1 MSKGAALTMDFKRI
15 GAFILIVVCG
25 FGLIA
30 WTSPTIVKETRLGLD
45 LKGGFEILYV
55 ATPIDETQQ
64 LSQEVLREA
73 ARSLEKRANGNGAEE
88 PEVLPE
94 GSDRIRVRIA
104 GVTDQEKI
112 RQVLKEPAHLTF
124 RDYQGKIE
132 LRGNDFVENGASVQF
147 NEANQPIIA
156 IKLKSK
162 EKFYEVTNRIAS
174 YGSPNNV
181 LAIWLNEEML
191 YSPSVRAGI
200 NSNEAIIEGGYT
212 LAEAKELAGTI
223 NLGALPVNLT
233 EKYTQ
238 VVDATLGQSSLQ
250 ATVTAGMIGSL
261 LVLLA
266 MIAIYRVP
274 GIIASITIIIFIWM
288 LLLVMYW
295 MNATLT
301 LPGIAGFVLGVGMA
315 VDANII
321 TYERIKDEMRAGKG
335 MLSAVKS
342 GSASS
347 FRTVMDANVTTLIAG
362 IVLYIL
368 GSGAIQGFALTLM
381 IGIVISIITNV
392 FLSRFLLN
400 LLVRGTR
407 MKKVGYFGVK
417 EADVREL

>member
-1 MSKGAALTMDFKRI
+1 MDFKRI
-15 GAFILIVVCG
+15 IAFFLIVVCG

-30 WTSPTIVKETRLGLD
+30 WTSPKIMKETRLGLD

-55 ATPIDETQQ
+55 ASPIDETQT
-64 LSQEVLREA
+64 LTPDVLREA

-94 GSDRIRVRIA
+94 GNDRIRVRIA

-112 RQVLKEPAHLTF
+112 RQILKEPANLTF
-124 RDYQGKIE
+124 RDYQGNIQ

-147 NEANQPIIA
+147 DPNTNAPIIG

-162 EKFYEVTNRIAS
+162 DKFYEITSKIAQIP
-174 YGSPNNV
+174 YPNNV
-181 LAIWLNEEML
+181 LAIWLNEEIL

-200 NSNEAIIEGGYT
+200 NSSEAIIEGGYT
-212 LAEAKELAGTI
+212 LTEAKELAGTI

-238 VVDATLGQSSLQ
+238 VVDATLGQSSLT
-250 ATVTAGMIGSL
+250 ATVTAGLIGTL

-266 MIAIYRVP
+266 MSAIYRVP
-274 GIIASITIIIFIWM
+274 GMIASITIVIFIWL

-321 TYERIKDEMRAGKG
+321 TYERIRDELRVGKS

-381 IGIVISIITNV
+381 IGIVISILTNV

-400 LLVRGTR
+400 LLVKGTK
-407 MKKVGYFGVK
+407 MTKVGYFGVK

>member
-1 MSKGAALTMDFKRI
+1 MDFKRI
-15 GAFILIVVCG
+15 IAFFLIVVCG

-30 WTSPTIVKETRLGLD
+30 WTSPKIMKETRLGLD

-55 ATPIDETQQ
+55 ASPIDETQT
-64 LSQEVLREA
+64 LTPDVLREA

-94 GSDRIRVRIA
+94 GNDRIRVRIA

-112 RQVLKEPAHLTF
+112 RQILKEPANLTF
-124 RDYQGKIE
+124 RDYQGNIQ

-147 NEANQPIIA
+147 DPNTNAPIIG

-162 EKFYEVTNRIAS
+162 DKFYEITSKIAQIP
-174 YGSPNNV
+174 YPNNV
-181 LAIWLNEEML
+181 LAIWLNEEIL

-200 NSNEAIIEGGYT
+200 NSSEAIIEGGYT
-212 LAEAKELAGTI
+212 LTEAKELAGTI

-238 VVDATLGQSSLQ
+238 VVDATLGQSSLT
-250 ATVTAGMIGSL
+250 ATVTAGLIGTL

-266 MIAIYRVP
+266 MSAIYRVP
-274 GIIASITIIIFIWM
+274 GMIASITIVIFIWL

-321 TYERIKDEMRAGKG
+321 TYERIRDEIR
-335 MLSAVKS
+335 LSELLPY
-342 GSASS
+342 GYGCECDNLNC
-347 FRTVMDANVTTLIAG
+347 RYC
-362 IVLYIL
+362 IVYSRL
-368 GSGAIQGFALTLM
+368 GSY
-381 IGIVISIITNV
+381 
-392 FLSRFLLN
+392 SRLRAYAHDWYCNQYINQCIF
-400 LLVRGTR
+400 V
-407 MKKVGYFGVK
+407 
-417 EADVREL
+417 

>member
-1 MSKGAALTMDFKRI
+1 MDFKRI
-15 GAFILIVVCG
+15 IAFFLIVVCG

-30 WTSPTIVKETRLGLD
+30 WTSPKIMKETRLGLD

-55 ATPIDETQQ
+55 ASPIDETQT
-64 LSQEVLREA
+64 LTPDVLREA

-94 GSDRIRVRIA
+94 GNDRIRVRIA

-112 RQVLKEPAHLTF
+112 RQILKEPANLTF
-124 RDYQGKIE
+124 RDYQGNIQ

-147 NEANQPIIA
+147 DPNTNAPIIG

-162 EKFYEVTNRIAS
+162 DKFYEITSKIAQIP
-174 YGSPNNV
+174 YPNNV
-181 LAIWLNEEML
+181 LAIWLNEEIL

-200 NSNEAIIEGGYT
+200 NSSEAIIEGGYT
-212 LAEAKELAGTI
+212 LTEAKELAGTI

-238 VVDATLGQSSLQ
+238 VVDATLGQSSLT
-250 ATVTAGMIGSL
+250 ATVTAGLIGTL

-266 MIAIYRVP
+266 MTGIYRVP
-274 GIIASITIIIFIWM
+274 GMIASITIVIFIWL

-321 TYERIKDEMRAGKG
+321 TYERIRDELRVGKS

-381 IGIVISIITNV
+381 IGIVISILTNV

-400 LLVRGTR
+400 LLVRGTK
-407 MKKVGYFGVK
+407 MTKVGYFGVK